1 MTWAALGI
9 GGGVAIAAVVM
20 AIIALRKVSRS
31 IKRAEK
37 YLDLAE
43 RQGNITE
50 RQQGAVG
57 RVIGEA
63 SVRADQI
70 AKVAQETTS
79 EKAADLKDFMLG
91 KINEL
96 RSEMDNRFEH
106 MDEEFS
112 ALKNLIGRLVDPQG
126 VGR

>member
-1 MTWAALGI
+1 MIWI
-9 GGGVAIAAVVM
+9 IPAINFLLLASLHVL
-20 AIIALRKVSRS
+20 AIFALRKMNKS
-31 IKRAEK
+31 ITRAEK

-43 RQGNITE
+43 KQGNITE